1 MGDGMSLHS
10 SDIEID
16 TDDQEETDDVEE
28 NKTRAP
34 GSEKSSVRRENVIR
48 CKLYRDKKKNE
59 LLEGEKELAKLS
71 EENNS
76 LKIREILDKS
86 ITALHKKYLQIV
98 ESGYVCNNDCDDD
111 DDDDSDGE
119 EENPGEPNIG
129 TQ

>member
-1 MGDGMSLHS
+1 MWKK
-10 SDIEID
+10 IK
-16 TDDQEETDDVEE
+16 QEHLVL
-28 NKTRAP
+28 R
-34 GSEKSSVRRENVIR
+34 SSVRRENVIR

-76 LKIREILDKS
+76 LKIREMILDKS

-119 EENPGEPNIG
+119 EEIPGEPNID